1 MQAPQSTKA
10 GKRPGPADH
19 VYARI
24 LAALSKDIT
33 SGRYPLGMRLPTQA
47 DLCARFDA
55 SRNSVREALRRLR
68 EAGLV
73 DSRQGS
79 GARVERPRRGVYVH
93 SVDSVEELLHWSK
106 ETEYVIERM
115 ALVRAD
121 AKLARRLNCSTGRTW
136 LHLCGFR
143 YGGQPRL
150 RLCWTEVYV
159 HHAYARI
166 RAILGRRYVP
176 IYNMIEEMFGESIM
190 EIRQTA
196 RAVVIPARQ
205 AKALGVAP
213 NSPGLEMERV
223 YKTGNNRI
231 AEIAFSLH
239 PGERFNA
246 SISLRRD
253 TKASTRN

>member
-1 MQAPQSTKA
+1 MQSAHSAKA
-10 GKRPGPADH
+10 SKRPDRADH

-33 SGRYPLGMRLPTQA
+33 SGRYPPGMRLPTQA
-47 DLCARFDA
+47 DLCERFDA

-68 EAGLV
+68 DAGLV

-79 GARVERPRRGVYVH
+79 GSRVERPRRGVYVH
-93 SVDSVEELLHWSK
+93 SVDSVEELLQWSK
-106 ETEYVIERM
+106 ETEYVIDRV

-121 AKLARRLNCSTGRTW
+121 AKLARRLECSIGRTW
-136 LHLCGFR
+136 LHLSGFR
-143 YGGQPRL
+143 YGGEPRTT
-150 RLCWTEVYV
+150 LCWTEVYV

-166 RAILGRRYVP
+166 RATLGHLNVP
-176 IYNMIEEMFGESIM
+176 IYNMIENIFGESIM
-190 EIRQTA
+190 EVRQTA
-196 RAVVIPARQ
+196 RAVPIPPRQ
-205 AKALGVAP
+205 AKMLGVAP

-253 TKASTRN
+253 TKTSIRN